1 MKRAMKRLTI
11 SGLTLLLLGGIAS
24 PGVALADTTMSGAQ
38 PIAKVAAAE
47 KTYQI
52 GTVEMPYTLISGKE
66 GTQKVYW
73 YPDWGTSVT
82 RAQAEQP
89 GFIQDMI
96 AKYPNDDKAAE
107 FANSIPELASAQ
119 ISLLP
124 GENLYDYAIRE
135 AGGEEAPGMTAAD
148 YIKSNAVMAY
158 YFAWDFSTGA
168 KVFLDKTTQAEV
180 QADYEANL
188 KPKLAESPEGAR
200 IMSQVEQTLATSPE
214 NFYVI
219 MVGNCRMYFSSYHLG
234 ELDKDTA
241 KQAAAVDPD
250 ATERQLTALSSKPLT
265 DYLHLQADGTY
276 TYDGMLS
283 TEFRA
288 FSSWYEDVVTPNPG
302 PNPTPVTS
310 QPVTVHYVAEDG
322 SQVAP
327 SQTLTGSLG
336 STYQA
341 EAAEVQGYTLTKTP
355 ANATGEFTSTAQTVT
370 YVYRAD
376 LQTGG
381 DGDTAVP
388 EGTVIYATK
397 KIGLYRQATFTKQAR
412 KQWYQSKSRL
422 NRPMF
427 VVTGYAESRHGVA
440 RYKVKDV
447 NHHSKTAGKT
457 GYVTANGKYTAPVY
471 YGTKHKQITVI
482 NPRGI
487 NAYSKKN
494 LTGKATHYRQ
504 GQVLTVKKIV
514 EHNLTT
520 RFVLSNGRYVT
531 ANKTLVQ
538 AGKKT
543 MPKQVQAKQ
552 ALNRYN
558 NVNLTTRNHHYTKKS
573 QAVFKVRGWDYSNAN
588 NFNKGDTLRY
598 QVAGGYI
605 SGNPRLVKTIE

>member
-1 MKRAMKRLTI
+1 MYKTMKRLTI
-11 SGLTLLLLGGIAS
+11 SGLTLLLLGGILS
-24 PGVALADTTMSGAQ
+24 PSIALADTTVVGTQ
-38 PIAKVAAAE
+38 PIARVAAAE

-52 GTVEMPYTLISGKE
+52 GTVEMPYTLISGKD
-66 GTQKVYW
+66 GAQKVYW
-73 YPDWGTSVT
+73 YPEWGTSVT

-89 GFIQDMI
+89 GFIQEMI

-107 FANSIPELASAQ
+107 FANSIPELASSQ

-124 GENLYDYAIRE
+124 GESLYDYVIRE
-135 AGGEEAPGMTAAD
+135 AGGEEATGMTAAD
-148 YIKSNAVMAY
+148 YIKSNAVTAY

-168 KVFLDKTTQAEV
+168 KVFLKQTTQAEV

-188 KPKLAESPEGAR
+188 KPRLAEIPEGAG
-200 IMSQVEQTLATSPE
+200 IMKQVEQTLATTPE
-214 NFYVI
+214 NFYQI
-219 MVGNCRMYFSSYHLG
+219 MIGNCKMYLRTYHLG
-234 ELDKDTA
+234 DLDQATA
-241 KQAAAVDPD
+241 KLAATVDPD
-250 ATERQLTALSSKPLT
+250 ATERQLTALSTKPLT
-265 DYLHLQADGTY
+265 DYLQLQADGTY
-276 TYDGMLS
+276 KYDGMLS
-283 TEFRA
+283 TEFKS
-288 FSSWYEDVVTPNPG
+288 FSSWYEDVVTPDPG
-302 PNPTPVTS
+302 PDPLPVTS
-310 QPVTVHYVAEDG
+310 QPVTVRHVAEDG
-322 SQVAP
+322 TQVAP
-327 SQTLTGSLG
+327 SQTLTGRLG
-336 STYQA
+336 SAYQA
-341 EAAEVQGYTLTKTP
+341 EAAKVKGYTLTKTP

-397 KIGLYRQATFTKQAR
+397 NIGLYRQATFTKQAR
-412 KQWYQSKSRL
+412 KQWYQRKSRL

-427 VVTGYAESRHGVA
+427 VVTGYAESKNGVA

-457 GYVTANGKYTAPVY
+457 GYVTTNGKYTTPVY
-471 YGTKHKQITVI
+471 YGAKHKQVTVI

-494 LTGKATHYRQ
+494 LTGKVAHYRQ
-504 GQVLTVKKIV
+504 GQVLTVKRVV

-543 MPKQVQAKQ
+543 MPKRVQARQ
-552 ALNRYN
+552 ALNRYD
-558 NVNLTTRNHHYTKKS
+558 NVNLTTHNHHYTKKS

-588 NFNKGDTLRY
+588 NFSKGDTLRY

-605 SGNPRLVKTIE
+605 SGNPRLVKTIK

>member
-1 MKRAMKRLTI
+1 MKKAMKRLTI

-24 PGVALADTTMSGAQ
+24 PRVALADTTISGAQ
-38 PIAKVAAAE
+38 PIARVTATE

-52 GTVEMPYTLISGKE
+52 GAVEMPYTLISDKE

-96 AKYPNDDKAAE
+96 AKYPNDRKAEE

-119 ISLLP
+119 ISLVP
-124 GENLYDYAIRE
+124 GENLYDYVIRE
-135 AGGEEAPGMTAAD
+135 AGGEEATGMTAAD

-188 KPKLAESPEGAR
+188 KPKLAESPEGA
-200 IMSQVEQTLATSPE
+200 IVMKQVEQTLATSPD
-214 NFYVI
+214 NFYQI
-219 MVGNCRMYFSSYHLG
+219 MVGNCKMYFSSYHLG

-241 KQAAAVDPD
+241 KQAAAVDPA
-250 ATERQLTALSSKPLT
+250 ATERQLTALSTKPLT

-276 TYDGMLS
+276 KYDGMLS

-288 FSSWYEDVVTPNPG
+288 FSSWYEDVVTPEPG
-302 PNPTPVTS
+302 PDPTPVTS

-327 SQTLTGSLG
+327 SQTLTGSLD
-336 STYQA
+336 SAYQA
-341 EAAEVQGYTLTKTP
+341 KAAKVKGYTLTKTP
-355 ANATGEFTSTAQTVT
+355 ANATGKFTSMAQTVT

-412 KQWYQSKSRL
+412 KQWYQRKSRL

-427 VVTGYAESRHGVA
+427 VVTGYAESKHGVA

-482 NPRGI
+482 NPRGV

-494 LTGKATHYRQ
+494 LTGKAIHYHQ
-504 GQVLTVKKIV
+504 GQVVTVKKIV

-520 RFVLSNGRYVT
+520 RFVLNNGRYVT

-552 ALNRYN
+552 ALKRYN
-558 NVNLTTRNHHYTKKS
+558 NVNLTTRNRHYTKKA
-573 QAVFKVRGWDYSNAN
+573 QAVFKVRGWDYSNTN
-588 NFNKGDTLRY
+588 NFSKGDTLRY

-605 SGNPRLVKTIE
+605 SGNPRLVKVIK

>member
-1 MKRAMKRLTI
+1 MKKAMKRLTI

-38 PIAKVAAAE
+38 SIAKVAAAE

-73 YPDWGTSVT
+73 YPDWGTTVT

-135 AGGEEAPGMTAAD
+135 GGGEEATGMTAAD
-148 YIKSNAVMAY
+148 YIKSNAAMAY

-168 KVFLDKTTQAEV
+168 KVFLEKMTQAEV

-188 KPKLAESPEGAR
+188 KPKLADIPEGAR

-214 NFYVI
+214 NFHQI
-219 MVGNCRMYFSSYHLG
+219 MVGNCKMYFSSYHLG

-250 ATERQLTALSSKPLT
+250 ATERQLAALSSKPLT

-276 TYDGMLS
+276 KYDGMLS

-288 FSSWYEDVVTPNPG
+288 FSSWYKDVVTPEPG
-302 PNPTPVTS
+302 PDPTPVTS

-341 EAAEVQGYTLTKTP
+341 EAAKVKGYTLTKTP
-355 ANATGEFTSTAQTVT
+355 TNATGKFTSTAQTVT

-427 VVTGYAESRHGVA
+427 VVTGYAESKHGVA

-457 GYVTANGKYTAPVY
+457 GYVTANGKYTTPVY

-494 LTGKATHYRQ
+494 LTGKPSHYRQ

-538 AGKKT
+538 DGKQT
-543 MPKQVQAKQ
+543 MPKLVQAKQ
-552 ALNRYN
+552 ALNRNN
-558 NVNLTTRNHHYTKKS
+558 NVNLTTRNRHYTKK
-573 QAVFKVRGWDYSNAN
+573 AKVTFKVKGWDYSNAN
-588 NFNKGDTLRY
+588 NFSKSDTLRY

-605 SGNPRLVKTIE
+605 SGNPRLVKTIK